1 MRFNGKVAVVTAAA
15 SGIGAATAA
24 RLAREGAYVYLSDID
39 QDGLA
44 RQAEALADVSA
55 RISTRVA
62 DVTVP
67 EQVAALIDN
76 AVSEQGR
83 LDILINNAG
92 MGAFGRI
99 TEVTPEAWHRV
110 FRICVDSIFH
120 ASRAAIPHLIKTHG
134 TIVNTASISG
144 LFGDYGFA
152 AYNAAKGAVINLTRN
167 MALDYSRDG
176 LRVNAV
182 CPGLI
187 ATPLS
192 LKLRDNAAVMAEYD
206 RLIPLGGP
214 GSPEEIA
221 GAIAFLASDDAS
233 YVTGVAFAVDGGL
246 TARTGQPNFLG
257 HLAPAP

>member
-76 AVSEQGR
+76 AVREQGR

-99 TEVTPEAWHRV
+99 TEVTPEAWRRV

-206 RLIPLGGP
+206 RLIPLGRP

-233 YVTGVAFAVDGGL
+233 YVTGIAFAVDGGL